1 MPNEPKQPIN
11 ELQLNLLGKILFVA
25 LGAWL
30 VNKVTNIKI
39 RGSESEIR
47 AVSNAL
53 LASKRFQEEL
63 RKPGATIDSVMN
75 KLNIKHMSAKEFE
88 NQLGIRWPL

>member
-75 KLNIKHMSAKEFE
+75 MNIVNM
-88 NQLGIRWPL
+88 II